1 MLRLVLISISI
12 INIRLIKYIEDV
24 DKIEDKALVYIEE
37 IIEGIYTIEEDTR
50 EVKEIKDSNR
60 RSAIFVI
67 N

>member
-12 INIRLIKYIEDV
+12 INIRLIKYIEDI
-24 DKIEDKALVYIEE
+24 DKVEDKALVYIEE
-37 IIEGIYTIEEDTR
+37 IIEGIYIIEEDTK

-60 RSAIFVI
+60 RSAMFII

>member
-12 INIRLIKYIEDV
+12 INIRLIKYIENV
-24 DKIEDKALVYIEE
+24 DKVEDKALAYIEE
-37 IIEGIYTIEEDTR
+37 IIEGIHIIEEDTR

-60 RSAIFVI
+60 RSAMFII

>member
-1 MLRLVLISISI
+1 VLVSISI

-24 DKIEDKALVYIEE
+24 DKAEDKALVHIEE
-37 IIEGIYTIEEDTR
+37 IIEGIHIIEEDTR

-60 RSAIFVI
+60 RSAMFVI

>member
-1 MLRLVLISISI
+1 MLISISI

-24 DKIEDKALVYIEE
+24 DKVEDKALVYIEK
-37 IIEGIYTIEEDTR
+37 IIEGIYIIEEDTR

-60 RSAIFVI
+60 SAMFII

>member
-24 DKIEDKALVYIEE
+24 DKVEDKALAYIEE
-37 IIEGIYTIEEDTR
+37 IIEGIHTIEEDTR
-50 EVKEIKDSNR
+50 EVKDIKDSNR

>member
-1 MLRLVLISISI
+1 MLISISI

-24 DKIEDKALVYIEE
+24 DKVEDKALVYIEE
-37 IIEGIYTIEEDTR
+37 IIEGIYIIEEDTR

-60 RSAIFVI
+60 SAMFII

>member
-24 DKIEDKALVYIEE
+24 DKVEDKALVYIEE
-37 IIEGIYTIEEDTR
+37 IIEGIHIIEEDTR

-60 RSAIFVI
+60 SAMFII

>member
-12 INIRLIKYIEDV
+12 INIRLIKH
-24 DKIEDKALVYIEE
+24 IEDKALAHIEE
-37 IIEGIYTIEEDTR
+37 IIEGIHIIEEDTR

-60 RSAIFVI
+60 SAMFII

>member
-1 MLRLVLISISI
+1 MLTSISI

-24 DKIEDKALVYIEE
+24 DKVEDKALVYIEE
-37 IIEGIYTIEEDTR
+37 IIEGIYIIEEDTR

-60 RSAIFVI
+60 RSAMFVI

>member
-1 MLRLVLISISI
+1 MLISISI
-12 INIRLIKYIEDV
+12 INIRLIKYIENI
-24 DKIEDKALVYIEE
+24 DKVENKALVYIEE

-60 RSAIFVI
+60 RSAMFII

>member
-24 DKIEDKALVYIEE
+24 DKVEDKALAYIEE
-37 IIEGIYTIEEDTR
+37 IIEGIHIIEEDTR

-60 RSAIFVI
+60 RSAMFII

>member
-1 MLRLVLISISI
+1 MLISISI

-24 DKIEDKALVYIEE
+24 DKAEDKALVYIEE
-37 IIEGIYTIEEDTR
+37 IIEGIYIIEEDTK

-60 RSAIFVI
+60 RSAIFII

>member
-1 MLRLVLISISI
+1 MLISISI

-24 DKIEDKALVYIEE
+24 DKAEDKALAYIEE
-37 IIEGIYTIEEDTR
+37 IIEGIHITEEDTR

-60 RSAIFVI
+60 RSAMFII

>member
-1 MLRLVLISISI
+1 MLISISI

-24 DKIEDKALVYIEE
+24 DKVEDKALVYIEE
-37 IIEGIYTIEEDTR
+37 IIEGIHIIEEDTR

-60 RSAIFVI
+60 RSAMFII

>member
-24 DKIEDKALVYIEE
+24 DKAEDKALAYIEE
-37 IIEGIYTIEEDTR
+37 IIEGIHIIEEDTR

-60 RSAIFVI
+60 SAMFVI

>member
-1 MLRLVLISISI
+1 M
-12 INIRLIKYIEDV
+12 
-24 DKIEDKALVYIEE
+24 DKAEDKALAYVEK
-37 IIEGIYTIEEDTR
+37 IIEGIHIAEEDTR

>member
-1 MLRLVLISISI
+1 VLISISI

-24 DKIEDKALVYIEE
+24 DKVEDKALVYIEE
-37 IIEGIYTIEEDTR
+37 IIEGIHTIEEDTR

-60 RSAIFVI
+60 SAMFVI

>member
-1 MLRLVLISISI
+1 MLISISI

-24 DKIEDKALVYIEE
+24 DKVEDKALAYIEE
-37 IIEGIYTIEEDTR
+37 IIEGIHIIEEDTR

-60 RSAIFVI
+60 SARFVI

>member
-1 MLRLVLISISI
+1 MSI

-24 DKIEDKALVYIEE
+24 DKVEDKALAHAEE
-37 IIEGIYTIEEDTR
+37 IVEGIHIIEEDTR

-60 RSAIFVI
+60 SAMFII

>member
-1 MLRLVLISISI
+1 VLISISI

-24 DKIEDKALVYIEE
+24 DKVEDKALAYIEE
-37 IIEGIYTIEEDTR
+37 IIEGIYITEEDTR

-60 RSAIFVI
+60 RSAMFII

>member
-12 INIRLIKYIEDV
+12 INIRLIKHIEDI
-24 DKIEDKALVYIEE
+24 DKVEDKALAYIEE
-37 IIEGIYTIEEDTR
+37 IIEGIYIIEEDTR

-60 RSAIFVI
+60 RSAIFII

>member
-1 MLRLVLISISI
+1 MSI
-12 INIRLIKYIEDV
+12 INIRLIKHIEDV
-24 DKIEDKALVYIEE
+24 DKAEDKALVYIEE

-60 RSAIFVI
+60 RSAMFVI

>member
-1 MLRLVLISISI
+1 VLISISI

-24 DKIEDKALVYIEE
+24 DKVEDKALVYIEE
-37 IIEGIYTIEEDTR
+37 IIEGIYIIEKDTR

-60 RSAIFVI
+60 RSAMFII